1 MAILL
6 IHRFRIRDMPVSK
19 PDCALLILGHGS
31 TENPDSSQPSWDH
44 AETIAKSGC
53 FGSVH
58 CAFWKEE
65 PSFRQI
71 WPMIE
76 ESEIYIVPNFISEGY
91 FTREVLPRE
100 LELTGHTTFRDG
112 RTLHYCDPVGVHP
125 AMTGLL
131 VKRAKEILD
140 PSVRPEDTSLIIV
153 GHGTSLNKQSTEAIT
168 DQVEA
173 IRASGE
179 SFARVLDAYMEEP
192 PYIADWRTLTD
203 SPHVVVVPFFISDAL
218 HSYQD
223 IPVLLGIE
231 AEPTAAASQREVFR
245 RNPYRFGERTLF
257 YSSAIGTDPSLA
269 DVIVDQVRY
278 FDEHYRS

>member
-1 MAILL
+1 
-6 IHRFRIRDMPVSK
+6 MPVSK

-44 AETIAKSGC
+44 AQTIEETGQ

-76 ESEIYIVPNFISEGY
+76 EREIYIVPNFISEGY
-91 FTREVLPRE
+91 FTRQVLPRE
-100 LELTGHTTFRDG
+100 LEIEGHTTVREG
-112 RTLHYCDPVGVHP
+112 RTIHYCDPVGIHS

-131 VKRAKEILD
+131 IKRAKEIID
-140 PSVRPEDTSLIIV
+140 DSVKLEDTTLIIV
-153 GHGTSLNKQSTEAIT
+153 GHGTNLNKKSTEAIT

-179 SFARVLDAYMEEP
+179 PFARVLDAYMEEP
-192 PYIADWRTLTD
+192 PFIADWQTLTD
-203 SPHVVVVPFFISDAL
+203 SPNVVVVPFFIADAL

-231 AEPTAAASQREVFR
+231 TEPTAAASQREVFR
-245 RNPYRFGERTLF
+245 QNPYRFGDRTLY

-269 DVIVDQVRY
+269 DVIVDQVSY